1 MDTAWIAP
9 PAVLVTGAAVTAL
22 LARKVQEAS
31 EQARVAGR
39 RFRRLEDGLIPIRV
53 ETRRTRA
60 SVDRM
65 RRQ

>member
-1 MDTAWIAP
+1 VDAAWITP
-9 PAVLVTGAAVTAL
+9 PAVLLTGAAAVAIL
-22 LARKVQEAS
+22 VRKLQQAADEARS
-31 EQARVAGR
+31 AGR

-65 RRQ
+65 HRR